1 MYELIAA
8 EPYVLMARGSRFLAQ
23 LHPATDGETAKRVVS
38 SVRQSHPDAT
48 HVVHALV
55 VGAAGGI
62 LGCSDDGE
70 PAGTAG
76 RPALEVLRGSRI
88 TNVVLTITRWFG
100 GTKLGTGGLVHAYSE
115 SARGAVD
122 AAEIREIIPMRE
134 FAFTVPFA
142 MLEGA
147 KRLFAECGFVVA
159 SGDFGADGYA
169 VSGRIAQENAGDFV
183 RRIGD
188 LSRGRI
194 KLAET
199 PERG

>member
-100 GTKLGTGGLVHAYSE
+100 GIKLGTGGLVHA
-115 SARGAVD
+115 
-122 AAEIREIIPMRE
+122 
-134 FAFTVPFA
+134 FTVPFA
-142 MLEGA
+142 ILEGA

-169 VSGRIAQENAGDFV
+169 VSGRIAQENAGDFA